1 MAIRFL
7 QATPL
12 QALASSTDT
21 TCDLFDGNLVQDMP
35 GWRTPSPNAALEL
48 QVCHLCTLCSRWRLL
63 AIRNVPHPREK
74 TRIERNRYAV
84 HCSAHKPFL
93 NHLYLLS
100 FLRTMM
106 ILVEYILKHSKQ
118 IVSYVSCWFW
128 RSERNAIQNELD
140 PKRKWRYCSIPKKK
154 QHLVND
160 SIRIV
165 VPSTNDSRCRGWHAR
180 FTCHCQ
186 SVTYEYIVQEDVKA
200 PKPRHVHWDCISYGS
215 SAHTNSKMWYRVACV
230 GGSHLFT
237 ITSPSLSRSASLDP
251 LLKILW
257 VFRIESEG

>member
-1 MAIRFL
+1 
-7 QATPL
+7 
-12 QALASSTDT
+12 
-21 TCDLFDGNLVQDMP
+21 MP

-84 HCSAHKPFL
+84 PTSPLSAVELAKLPSYYDDLGGIRSCLMFL
-93 NHLYLLS
+93 VVLEIREKRHTKWTGS
-100 FLRTMM
+100 
-106 ILVEYILKHSKQ
+106 
-118 IVSYVSCWFW
+118 
-128 RSERNAIQNELD
+128 
-140 PKRKWRYCSIPKKK
+140 PKGNGDTVAFRKNK

-160 SIRIV
+160 SIRIA

-180 FTCHCQ
+180 FTFHCQ
-186 SVTYEYIVQEDVKA
+186 SVTYQYIVQGDGKV
-200 PKPRHVHWDCISYGS
+200 PKSRHVHWDCISYGS